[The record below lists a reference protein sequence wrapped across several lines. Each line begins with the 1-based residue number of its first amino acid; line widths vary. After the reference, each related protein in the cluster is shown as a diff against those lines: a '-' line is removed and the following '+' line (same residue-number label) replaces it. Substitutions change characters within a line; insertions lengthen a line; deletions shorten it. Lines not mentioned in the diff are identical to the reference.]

1 MKRKSK
7 EGKLF
12 LGILVAVLVLG
23 VGYAA
28 ITGVNLLI
36 NGSATAKATATDGD
50 FVVHFDDFVSNG
62 NYITYTENAGSDSF
76 TQTFDTVKHITAGSN
91 TTDKS
96 ASITVANDRLSA
108 DVAVSNMTNV
118 GDKVV
123 LTIPVINESEGI
135 KADLSTNIT
144 NNNSE
149 YFNVTAETATNT
161 LNSNGVTTTITVTV
175 EVVKVP
181 KVNNVQGSFTVTL
194 TADPTE

>member
-12 LGILVAVLVLG
+12 LGIIVAVLILG

-96 ASITVANDRLSA
+96 ASITLSDDRLSA
-108 DVAVSNMTNV
+108 DVTVSNMTNV
-118 GDKVV
+118 GDTVR
-123 LTIPVINESEGI
+123 LTIPVINESDGI
-135 KADLSTNIT
+135 KAGLSTEIT

-161 LNSNGVTTTITVTV
+161 LNSNGATTTITVTV

-181 KVNNVQGSFTVTL
+181 KLNNAEGSFTVTL
-194 TADPTE
+194 KADPTE

>member
-12 LGILVAVLVLG
+12 LAIIVAVLILG

-36 NGSATAKATATDGD
+36 NGSATAKATATDED
-50 FVVHFDDFVSNG
+50 FIVHFNDFDQNG
-62 NYITYTENAGSDSF
+62 TYIVYSEDAGSDSF

-118 GDKVV
+118 GDTVV
-123 LTIPVINESEGI
+123 LTIPVINESNGI
-135 KADLSTNIT
+135 NADLSIDIE

-149 YFNVTAETATNT
+149 YFNVTSETATNT
-161 LNSNGVTTTITVTV
+161 LNAGGTTTISVTV
-175 EVVKVP
+175 EVIKVP
-181 KVNNVQGSFTVTL
+181 ENNDVEGTFTVTL

>member
-12 LGILVAVLVLG
+12 LAIIVAVLILG

-28 ITGVNLLI
+28 ITAIPLII
-36 NGSATAKATATDGD
+36 NGSATAKATATDED
-50 FVVHFDDFVSNG
+50 FIVHFNDFDQNG
-62 NYITYTENAGSDSF
+62 TYIVYSEDAGSDSF

-118 GDKVV
+118 GDTVV
-123 LTIPVINESEGI
+123 LTIPVINESNGI
-135 KADLSTNIT
+135 NADLSIDIE

-149 YFNVTAETATNT
+149 YFNVTSETATNT
-161 LNSNGVTTTITVTV
+161 LNAGGTTTISVTV
-175 EVVKVP
+175 EVIKVP
-181 KVNNVQGSFTVTL
+181 ENNDVEGTFTVTL
-194 TADPTE
+194 TADPV

>member
-12 LGILVAVLVLG
+12 LGIIVAVLILG

-36 NGSATAKATATDGD
+36 NGSATAKATATDED
-50 FVVHFDDFVSNG
+50 FIVHFNDFDQNG
-62 NYITYTENAGSDSF
+62 TYIVYSEDAGSDSF

-123 LTIPVINESEGI
+123 LTIPVINESNGI
-135 KADLSTNIT
+135 NADLSIDIE

-149 YFNVTAETATNT
+149 YFNVTSETATNT
-161 LNSNGVTTTITVTV
+161 LNAGGTTTISVTV
-175 EVVKVP
+175 EVIKVP
-181 KVNNVQGSFTVTL
+181 ENNDVEGTFTVTL

>member
-1 MKRKSK
+1 MNMKRKSK

-12 LGILVAVLVLG
+12 LAIIVAVLILG

-28 ITGVNLLI
+28 ITAIPLII
-36 NGSATAKATATDGD
+36 NGSATAKATATDED
-50 FVVHFDDFVSNG
+50 FIVHFNDFDQNST
-62 NYITYTENAGSDSF
+62 YIVYSEDAGSDSF

-108 DVAVSNMTNV
+108 DIAVSNMTNI

-123 LTIPVINESEGI
+123 LTIPVINESNGI
-135 KADLSTNIT
+135 NADLSIDIE

-149 YFNVTAETATNT
+149 YFNVTSETATNT
-161 LNSNGVTTTITVTV
+161 LNAGGTTTISVTV
-175 EVVKVP
+175 EVIKVP
-181 KVNNVQGSFTVTL
+181 EDNDVEGTFTVTL
-194 TADPTE
+194 TADPV

>member
-12 LGILVAVLVLG
+12 LGILVAVLILG

-28 ITGVNLLI
+28 ITAIPLII
-36 NGSATAKATATDGD
+36 NGSATAKATATDED
-50 FVVHFDDFVSNG
+50 FIVHFNDFDQNG
-62 NYITYTENAGSDSF
+62 TYIVYSEDAGSDSF

-108 DVAVSNMTNV
+108 DIAVSNMTNI

-123 LTIPVINESEGI
+123 LTIPVINESNGI
-135 KADLSTNIT
+135 NADLSIDIE

-149 YFNVTAETATNT
+149 YFNVTSETATNT
-161 LNSNGVTTTITVTV
+161 LNAGGTTTISVTV
-175 EVVKVP
+175 EVIKVP
-181 KVNNVQGSFTVTL
+181 ENNDVEGTFTVTL
-194 TADPTE
+194 TADPV

>member
-7 EGKLF
+7 EGNLF
-12 LGILVAVLVLG
+12 LGIIVAVLILG

-36 NGSATAKATATDGD
+36 NGSATAKATATDED
-50 FVVHFDDFVSNG
+50 FIVHFNDFDQNG
-62 NYITYTENAGSDSF
+62 TYIVYSEEAASDSF

-123 LTIPVINESEGI
+123 LTIPVINESNGI
-135 KADLSTNIT
+135 NADLSIDIE

-149 YFNVTAETATNT
+149 YFNVTSETATNT
-161 LNSNGVTTTITVTV
+161 LNSGSTTTITVTV
-175 EVVKVP
+175 EVIKVP
-181 KVNNVQGSFTVTL
+181 EDNDVEGTFTVTL
-194 TADPTE
+194 TADPV

>member
-1 MKRKSK
+1 MNMKRKSK

-12 LGILVAVLVLG
+12 LAIIVAVLILG

-28 ITGVNLLI
+28 ITAIPLII
-36 NGSATAKATATDGD
+36 NGSATAKATATDED
-50 FVVHFDDFVSNG
+50 FIVHFNDFDQNST
-62 NYITYTENAGSDSF
+62 YIVYSEDAGSDSF

-108 DVAVSNMTNV
+108 DIAVSNMTNI

-123 LTIPVINESEGI
+123 LTIPVINESNGI
-135 KADLSTNIT
+135 NADLSIDIE

-149 YFNVTAETATNT
+149 YFNVTSETATNT
-161 LNSNGVTTTITVTV
+161 LNSGSTTTITVTV
-175 EVVKVP
+175 EVIKVP
-181 KVNNVQGSFTVTL
+181 EDNDVEGTFTVTL
-194 TADPTE
+194 TADPV

>member
-12 LGILVAVLVLG
+12 LGIIVAVLILG

-28 ITGVNLLI
+28 ITAIPLII
-36 NGSATAKATATDGD
+36 NGSATAKATATDED
-50 FVVHFDDFVSNG
+50 FIVHFNDFDQNST
-62 NYITYTENAGSDSF
+62 YIVYSEDAGSDSF

-108 DVAVSNMTNV
+108 DIAVSNMTNI

-123 LTIPVINESEGI
+123 LTIPVINESNGI
-135 KADLSTNIT
+135 NADLSIDIE

-149 YFNVTAETATNT
+149 YFNVTSETATNT
-161 LNSNGVTTTITVTV
+161 LNSGSTTTITVTV
-175 EVVKVP
+175 EVIKVP
-181 KVNNVQGSFTVTL
+181 EDNDVEGTFTVTL
-194 TADPTE
+194 TADPV

>member
-12 LGILVAVLVLG
+12 LGIIVAVLILG

-36 NGSATAKATATDGD
+36 NGSATAKATATDED
-50 FVVHFDDFVSNG
+50 FIVHFNDFDQNG
-62 NYITYTENAGSDSF
+62 TYIVYSEDAGSDSF

-123 LTIPVINESEGI
+123 LTIPVINESNGI
-135 KADLSTNIT
+135 KAGLSTEIT

-161 LNSNGVTTTITVTV
+161 LNSNGATTTITVTV
-175 EVVKVP
+175 EVIKVP
-181 KVNNVQGSFTVTL
+181 ENNDVEGTFTVTL